1 MISLLRRSPLAALSP
16 SIRPDR
22 QTIRSISRAAFERSG
37 NGGTV
42 SVRAYDRMRNGKT
55 EHVGAHQRSDP
66 PGGEHTPVIQAMAR
80 RPGPQDDPRGKPIPL
95 EGAPG
100 MSNRGSGPASRSPL
114 RRNDPAN
121 AAPSANPPSTSTPQ
135 PLSEILA
142 PGGQPIG
149 TVFPGAR
156 PFVRTLPGGDPA
168 ARQFFRSLTEGRGG
182 TDITPPGFNGQII
195 RLPDGNTI
203 TYRPIST
210 SGPPAVDTNIPSL
223 RQVIRRIHFN

>member
-1 MISLLRRSPLAALSP
+1 MAALSP

-22 QTIRSISRAAFERSG
+22 QTIRSISRAALERSH
-37 NGGTV
+37 NGGMV
-42 SVRAYDRMRNGKT
+42 SVRAYSRVRDGKT
-55 EHVGAHQRSDP
+55 EQVGAYQRSDP
-66 PGGEHTPVIQAMAR
+66 PGGEHPPIIEAMAR
-80 RPGPQDDPRGKPIPL
+80 RPGPQDGPRGRPIPL

-100 MSNRGSGPASRSPL
+100 MANRGGGPASRSPL
-114 RRNDPAN
+114 RQNDPAH
-121 AAPSANPPSTSTPQ
+121 AAPPANPSFASTPQ

-149 TVFPGAR
+149 TRFPGAR

-182 TDITPPGFNGQII
+182 TDITPPGFNGQIT

-203 TYRPIST
+203 TYRPVST

-223 RQVIRRIHFN
+223 RQIIRRVHFD